1 MLNLSIQHVEIRVS
15 SLEAAKDFY
24 ANKLGLQVIEEI
36 PAISLL
42 ALKAGSVRLSIFGGF
57 RKQAA
62 SMDDLTNT
70 HVVFRTKNISETM
83 IELQSRGLN
92 FPEGIK
98 EAPGFIRFISLQDP
112 DGNLI
117 EIGEYLREP
126 V

>member
-15 SLEAAKDFY
+15 SLVEAKEFY
-24 ANKLGLQVIEEI
+24 VNKLGLQVIEEV
-36 PAISLL
+36 PAIGLL
-42 ALKAGSVRLSIFGGF
+42 ALKAGNVRVSVFGGF
-57 RKQAA
+57 KKQET
-62 SMDDLTNT
+62 SMNDVTNT
-70 HVVFRTKNISETM
+70 HVVFRTGNISETM
-83 IELQSRGLN
+83 IVLQSRGLD

-98 EAPGFIRFISLQDP
+98 EAPGFIKFIGIKDP